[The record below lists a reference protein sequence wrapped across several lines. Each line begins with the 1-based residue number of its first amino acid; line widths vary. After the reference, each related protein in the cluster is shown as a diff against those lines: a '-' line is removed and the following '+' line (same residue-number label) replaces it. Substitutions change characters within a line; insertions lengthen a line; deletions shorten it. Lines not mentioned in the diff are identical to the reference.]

1 MPPPLGI
8 RKDSSSGRGR
18 TPLAPRR
25 RRRASFSSPFKEI
38 FFFSFLLSLS
48 VGSFGCGYTLV
59 GTGASALPP
68 TVKTVYVPTFVN
80 DTTVVGVEQ
89 RLTEAVLRELSARG
103 RLKPAADRA
112 QADAELSG
120 RLTSLSVS
128 PVRFDDAGLAVE
140 YQVTVTA
147 SLDPRREGDG
157 EASVH
162 GAFVRVPAAL
172 HGAGELALVLRP
184 GAGGDRGPGATVR
197 PEPRHDDPGG
207 VLAASTPSRR
217 TSSPCSRS
225 SRSST

>member
-18 TPLAPRR
+18 TPLASRR

-147 SLDPRREGDG
+147 SLTLVEKATEKPLFTEP
-157 EASVH
+157 S
-162 GAFVRVPAAL
+162 FVFRQPYTVP
-172 HGAGELALVLRP
+172 G
-184 GAGGDRGPGATVR
+184 
-197 PEPRHDDPGG
+197 
-207 VLAASTPSRR
+207 
-217 TSSPCSRS
+217 S
-225 SRSST
+225 SRSYYDREREAIEALARPFAQSLVTTILEGF